1 MYTHG
6 QGAHKVTWDYDVLE
20 AEARTFVA
28 TCVARD
34 VQRAAQVAQINRQSA
49 QRHPTPHTP
58 QQHTHQ
64 QPTPQQHATEC
75 ETAPAMAGMH
85 AAAKIVGGDESH
97 ERAAASRKMGGGE
110 SHELVGGRESQ
121 VVDEGESHERAAA
134 RSNAWDIEEDDSQLA
149 ARPGGGSWSISL
161 VELHTHAPVR
171 ENSLASGGG
180 GIGGGGGGKW
190 EEGDCGVNV
199 HNACNTGKSD
209 TVEEVDLSAVE
220 ESGAGGGGAA
230 LDAVMVLQMVR
241 RGE

>member
-34 VQRAAQVAQINRQSA
+34 AQRAAQVAQINSQSA

-64 QPTPQQHATEC
+64 QPTPQQHATDC
-75 ETAPAMAGMH
+75 ETAPAMADTH
-85 AAAKIVGGDESH
+85 AAAEIVGGDESH
-97 ERAAASRKMGGGE
+97 ERAA
-110 SHELVGGRESQ
+110 VC
-121 VVDEGESHERAAA
+121 
-134 RSNAWDIEEDDSQLA
+134 SNAWDIEEDDSQLA

-161 VELHTHAPVR
+161 VELHTHTPVR

-180 GIGGGGGGKW
+180 GIRGGGGWKW
-190 EEGDCGVNV
+190 EGGDCGVNV
-199 HNACNTGKSD
+199 QNACNTGTSD
-209 TVEEVDLSAVE
+209 AVEEVDFSALE
-220 ESGAGGGGAA
+220 ECGARGGGNDVGLSHDVVDVAA
-230 LDAVMVLQMVR
+230 GIMYMCVCVCAMRNDSCAVASSYMRQ
-241 RGE
+241 